1 MRDDDLG
8 EVDVPG
14 LPGDEVRV
22 PATRQD
28 SNEVEI
34 DRGAALTQQPHQVLQ
49 GHQATLGL
57 GGLGGPEVSLTKHP
71 GQAAGKSRLV

>member
-57 GGLGGPEVSLTKHP
+57 GGPEVSLTKHP